1 MKLYELLDAIKK
13 DVQTMTGDE
22 NPEVFFTS
30 DMYGNEVEGGGYG
43 GAYSIGNVAF
53 IEVLHENK

>member
-1 MKLYELLDAIKK
+1 MKLFELLDAIKK

-30 DMYGNEVEGGGYG
+30 DMYGNEVEGGDYG
-43 GAYSIGNVAF
+43 GVYSIGNVAF